1 MGVYTVNKC
10 RHSGVLLES
19 TKIENNKI
27 ASSEEE
33 EQEQERKRN
42 NRNTNNHSQKVTRIN
57 VRTLYLD
64 LLEKSKIKSYFRS
77 FHDVE
82 KHEIFYLV
90 IAKSIK
96 LKQI

>member
-1 MGVYTVNKC
+1 MGVCVIVNKC

-27 ASSEEE
+27 ASGGEKKITKK
-33 EQEQERKRN
+33 QERKRN
-42 NRNTNNHSQKVTRIN
+42 NRNTNIHSQKVTRMN

-64 LLEKSKIKSYFRS
+64 LLEKSKRKSYFLS

-82 KHEIFYLV
+82 KHEIF
-90 IAKSIK
+90 I
-96 LKQI
+96 